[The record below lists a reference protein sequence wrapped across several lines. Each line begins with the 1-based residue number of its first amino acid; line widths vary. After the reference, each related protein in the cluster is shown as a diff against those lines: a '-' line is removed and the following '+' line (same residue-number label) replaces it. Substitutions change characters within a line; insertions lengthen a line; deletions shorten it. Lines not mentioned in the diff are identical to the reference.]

1 MIECDYE
8 GEKGVGDLSCKYK
21 YPAIYDGVKLIQ
33 VGINCKAV
41 SEWVILWNSS
51 SIYTFVEHFHSLW
64 GFHVHVLKTWF
75 SPQYGVV

>member
-41 SEWVILWNSS
+41 SE
-51 SIYTFVEHFHSLW
+51 
-64 GFHVHVLKTWF
+64 
-75 SPQYGVV
+75 